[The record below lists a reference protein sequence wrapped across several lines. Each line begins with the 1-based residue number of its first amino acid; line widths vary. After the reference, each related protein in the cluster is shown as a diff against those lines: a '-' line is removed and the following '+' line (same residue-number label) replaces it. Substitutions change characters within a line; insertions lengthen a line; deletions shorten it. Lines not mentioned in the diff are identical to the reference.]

1 MIFIAMVLLVSVAS
15 FAQEKNGNEEF
26 FLGKWQLMVEGLSTG
41 DSEMLLVLTKD
52 SENQLEG
59 TIGGLDGSGT
69 INLSKIT
76 VEEKSL
82 TVYFIS
88 ESYNVPLYLDKE
100 DDGTVSGNMF
110 DMFDVTGKKIVDGQ
124 ED

>member
-1 MIFIAMVLLVSVAS
+1 MFIAMVLLVSVAS
-15 FAQEKNGNEEF
+15 FAQEKKGNEEF
-26 FLGKWQLMVEGLSTG
+26 FLGKWQLMIEGLPTE

>member
-1 MIFIAMVLLVSVAS
+1 MFIAMVLLVSVAS
-15 FAQEKNGNEEF
+15 FAQEKKGNEEF
-26 FLGKWQLMVEGLSTG
+26 FLGKWQLMVESLPTG
-41 DSEMLLVLTKD
+41 DSEMLLVLTRD

>member
-1 MIFIAMVLLVSVAS
+1 MFIAMVLLVSVAS
-15 FAQEKNGNEEF
+15 FAQEKKGNEEF
-26 FLGKWQLMVEGLSTG
+26 FLGKWQLMVEGLPTG

>member
-26 FLGKWQLMVEGLSTG
+26 FLGKWQLMVEGLPTG

>member
-1 MIFIAMVLLVSVAS
+1 MFIAMVLLVSVAS
-15 FAQEKNGNEEF
+15 FAQEKKGNEEF
-26 FLGKWQLMVEGLSTG
+26 FLGKWQLMVEGLPTG
-41 DSEMLLVLTKD
+41 DSEMLLVLTRD